1 MPENKKNTEKTS
13 PETSKG
19 NIKKVK
25 SDSNELNKSSQ
36 GKISQKTPNKD
47 YQEKSSEKTTK
58 KKKETIKKSS
68 KSKRTTKLIKPES
81 KRKVEIKTQK
91 KVGVGISRKTGEP
104 TVKGKD
110 VSFSDKNID
119 SNYQINLKDEN
130 SLKIKVITEK
140 AISVDCSVKDRK
152 GKSVDANETQSNKI
166 LIHPKS
172 DLQQQEVEIA
182 ILIDPESGKLLP
194 KISTESGASEKDV
207 ITNAKLKNSNYQI
220 SLTDENLLNIK
231 VITDKAVS
239 VECSVKDMKDTSGEA
254 SETKLNKILIHPKSD
269 LLQQEVEIT
278 ISIDSDIGKIDIKDS
293 QEEKTAEKESQ
304 ESVLIPNPEVA
315 DLIGKGEFAYE
326 QEEGQR
332 TPDEI
337 LQERLGRKNP
347 YVIFRR
353 VYQRNLLRGII
364 GALIIYFVS
373 VFVFYG
379 VASKETN
386 DFSQGDQRRLIV
398 IQDLPEPKIKLK
410 NVEDPMKPEEEITS
424 ESDIQLRKLPP
435 PKRNFKKTTTI
446 KRPYDNPKVDT
457 SDISNTNDE
466 LDSLR
471 KLNTGTLD
479 SLGLDSLSANYL
491 IPDSLRKNFSEDDI
505 GLRMYFPSNWKLTD
519 QRDINKN
526 EKEFKGVL
534 LTDTT
539 AKQEGTLTLF
549 IFLDREGKD
558 YRKDDFTT
566 EFKMED
572 TTLTAFSKEPRNIA
586 GFTEYKFYIF
596 GKTEKLS
603 ATAQVR
609 KQFFEEYKNVIEA
622 VVRSIK
628 IEKPTTL

>member
-1 MPENKKNTEKTS
+1 
-13 PETSKG
+13 
-19 NIKKVK
+19 
-25 SDSNELNKSSQ
+25 
-36 GKISQKTPNKD
+36 
-47 YQEKSSEKTTK
+47 
-58 KKKETIKKSS
+58 
-68 KSKRTTKLIKPES
+68 
-81 KRKVEIKTQK
+81 
-91 KVGVGISRKTGEP
+91 
-104 TVKGKD
+104 
-110 VSFSDKNID
+110 
-119 SNYQINLKDEN
+119 
-130 SLKIKVITEK
+130 
-140 AISVDCSVKDRK
+140 
-152 GKSVDANETQSNKI
+152 
-166 LIHPKS
+166 
-172 DLQQQEVEIA
+172 
-182 ILIDPESGKLLP
+182 
-194 KISTESGASEKDV
+194 
-207 ITNAKLKNSNYQI
+207 
-220 SLTDENLLNIK
+220 
-231 VITDKAVS
+231 
-239 VECSVKDMKDTSGEA
+239 
-254 SETKLNKILIHPKSD
+254 
-269 LLQQEVEIT
+269 
-278 ISIDSDIGKIDIKDS
+278 
-293 QEEKTAEKESQ
+293 
-304 ESVLIPNPEVA
+304 
-315 DLIGKGEFAYE
+315 
-326 QEEGQR
+326 
-332 TPDEI
+332 
-337 LQERLGRKNP
+337 LGRKNP

>member
-1 MPENKKNTEKTS
+1 MTENKKNTEKIS
-13 PETSKG
+13 PEQSKETLKEG
-19 NIKKVK
+19 K
-25 SDSNELNKSSQ
+25 SDSKELNKLSQ
-36 GKISQKTPNKD
+36 DKISQTTPSKD
-47 YQEKSSEKTTK
+47 KHTESSAKVTKK
-58 KKKETIKKSS
+58 KKKETTRKSS
-68 KSKRTTKLIKPES
+68 KSKRTTKSIEPEV
-81 KRKVEIKTQK
+81 KEKVESTKQK
-91 KVGVGISRKTGEP
+91 KVEVGKSKKTDEHI
-104 TVKGKD
+104 VKDKD
-110 VSFSDKNID
+110 VASSDNIID

-152 GKSVDANETQSNKI
+152 GKSIDANETQSNKI

-182 ILIDPESGKLLP
+182 VLINPESGKLQS
-194 KISTESGASEKDV
+194 KISTESGVVEKEV
-207 ITNAKLKNSNYQI
+207 TTKAKLNDSNYQI

-231 VITDKAVS
+231 VTTDKAVS
-239 VECSVKDMKDTSGEA
+239 VECSVKDMKGLSGDV

-269 LLQQEVEIT
+269 FQQQEVEIT
-278 ISIDSDIGKIDIKDS
+278 ISIGSETDKIHIKEGQVVKS
-293 QEEKTAEKESQ
+293 TEKESQ
-304 ESVLIPNPEVA
+304 ESILIPNPEVA
-315 DLIGKGEFAYE
+315 ELINKGEFTYE
-326 QEEGQR
+326 QEESPK

-353 VYQRNLLRGII
+353 VYQRNLLRGLI
-364 GALIIYFVS
+364 GALIIYIIS

-386 DFSQGDQRRLIV
+386 DFSQNDQRRLIV

-410 NVEDPMKPEEEITS
+410 NVEDPMKPDDGEVTS

-435 PKRNFKKTTTI
+435 PKRNFNKTTI

-457 SDISNTNDE
+457 NDNLGTNDE

-471 KLNTGTLD
+471 KLNLGKLD

-491 IPDSLRKNFSEDDI
+491 IPDSLRRNFSEDDI
-505 GLRMYFPSNWKLTD
+505 GLKMYFPNNWKLTD

-539 AKQEGTLTLF
+539 AKQEGTMTLF

-628 IEKPTTL
+628 IEKPNL

>member
-1 MPENKKNTEKTS
+1 MTDNKKNTEKTS
-13 PETSKG
+13 PEQSKG
-19 NIKKVK
+19 PINQGK
-25 SDSNELNKSSQ
+25 SDSKELSKSSQ
-36 GKISQKTPNKD
+36 DKISQTTPSKD
-47 YQEKSSEKTTK
+47 KQTKSSEKVTK
-58 KKKETIKKSS
+58 NKKETTRKSS
-68 KSKRTTKLIKPES
+68 KSKRTTKSIKPEVKDKIES
-81 KRKVEIKTQK
+81 KKQK
-91 KVGVGISRKTGEP
+91 KVEVGKSKKTDKHI
-104 TVKGKD
+104 VKDKD
-110 VSFSDKNID
+110 VASSDNIID

-152 GKSVDANETQSNKI
+152 GKSIDANETQSNKI

-182 ILIDPESGKLLP
+182 ILIDPESGKIQP
-194 KISTESGASEKDV
+194 KISKESGATEKEV
-207 ITNAKLKNSNYQI
+207 TTKAKLRDSNYQI

-231 VITDKAVS
+231 VTTDKAVS
-239 VECSVKDMKDTSGEA
+239 VECSVKDMKGLSGDV

-269 LLQQEVEIT
+269 FHQQEVEIT
-278 ISIDSDIGKIDIKDS
+278 ISIDSKTDKIHIKEG
-293 QEEKTAEKESQ
+293 QVVKPAEKESQ
-304 ESVLIPNPEVA
+304 ESILIPNPEVA
-315 DLIGKGEFAYE
+315 NLIDKGEFVYE
-326 QEEGQR
+326 QEESPK

-337 LQERLGRKNP
+337 LQEKLGRKNP
-347 YVIFRR
+347 YIIFRR

-364 GALIIYFVS
+364 GALIIYIIS

-386 DFSQGDQRRLIV
+386 DFSQNNQRRLIV

-410 NVEDPMKPEEEITS
+410 NVEDPMKPDEEVTS

-435 PKRNFKKTTTI
+435 PKRNFKKTTI
-446 KRPYDNPKVDT
+446 KRPYDNPQVDT
-457 SDISNTNDE
+457 SNISSTNDE

-471 KLNTGTLD
+471 KLNAGTLD
-479 SLGLDSLSANYL
+479 SLGLDSLSGNYL
-491 IPDSLRKNFSEDDI
+491 IPDSLRRNFSEDDI
-505 GLRMYFPSNWKLTD
+505 GLRMYFPNNWKLTD

-609 KQFFEEYKNVIEA
+609 KQYFEEYKNVIEA

-628 IEKPTTL
+628 IEKPNSL

>member
-1 MPENKKNTEKTS
+1 MTDNKKNTEKTS
-13 PETSKG
+13 SEQSKEPINEG
-19 NIKKVK
+19 K
-25 SDSNELNKSSQ
+25 SDSKELSKSSQ
-36 GKISQKTPNKD
+36 DKISQTTPNKNK
-47 YQEKSSEKTTK
+47 QAKSSEKVTK
-58 KKKETIKKSS
+58 KKKETTRKSP
-68 KSKRTTKLIKPES
+68 KSKRTTKSIKPEI
-81 KRKVEIKTQK
+81 KKKVESTKQK
-91 KVGVGISRKTGEP
+91 KVEVGKSKKTDEHI
-104 TVKGKD
+104 VKDKD
-110 VSFSDKNID
+110 VASSDNIID

-152 GKSVDANETQSNKI
+152 GKSIDANETQSNKI

-182 ILIDPESGKLLP
+182 VLINPESGKLQS
-194 KISTESGASEKDV
+194 KISTESGVVEKEV
-207 ITNAKLKNSNYQI
+207 TTKAKLNDSNYQI

-231 VITDKAVS
+231 VTTDKAVS
-239 VECSVKDMKDTSGEA
+239 VECSVKDMKGLSGDV

-269 LLQQEVEIT
+269 FQQQEVEIT
-278 ISIDSDIGKIDIKDS
+278 ISIGSETDKIHIKEG
-293 QEEKTAEKESQ
+293 QVVKPTEKESQ
-304 ESVLIPNPEVA
+304 ESILIPNPEVA
-315 DLIGKGEFAYE
+315 ELINKGEFTYE
-326 QEEGQR
+326 QEESPK

-353 VYQRNLLRGII
+353 VYQRNLLRGLI
-364 GALIIYFVS
+364 GALIIYIIS
-373 VFVFYG
+373 VFMFYG

-386 DFSQGDQRRLIV
+386 NFSQNDQRRLIV

-410 NVEDPMKPEEEITS
+410 NVEDPMKPDEEVTS

-435 PKRNFKKTTTI
+435 PKRNFKKTTI
-446 KRPYDNPKVDT
+446 KRPYDNPQVDT
-457 SDISNTNDE
+457 SNISSTNDE

-471 KLNTGTLD
+471 KLNAGTLD
-479 SLGLDSLSANYL
+479 SLGLDSLSGNYL
-491 IPDSLRKNFSEDDI
+491 IPDSLRRNFSEDDI
-505 GLRMYFPSNWKLTD
+505 GLRMYFPNNWKLTD

-609 KQFFEEYKNVIEA
+609 KQYFEEYKNVIEA

-628 IEKPTTL
+628 IEKPNSL